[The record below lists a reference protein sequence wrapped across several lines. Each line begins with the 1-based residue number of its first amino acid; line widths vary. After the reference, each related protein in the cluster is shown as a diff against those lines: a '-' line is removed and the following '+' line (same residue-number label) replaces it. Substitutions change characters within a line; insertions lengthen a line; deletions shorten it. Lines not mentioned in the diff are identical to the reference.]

1 MKVSTLTILKNIA
14 THHTV
19 VALQKSLISVIGIS
33 FIAGLLMIIQNPP
46 VTQLSQIAFITKDW
60 ANFATANAGL
70 LDLGIQFTLGFIG
83 VYTLIAFIIGLCQ
96 HYQID
101 PFHPVLSG
109 LGVYLILS
117 VGLNITAEGV
127 TFDYQYLGSSGIL
140 VAFLVGILVVEF
152 NRLTLTLRGKI
163 KTKDE
168 VSTRL
173 AQPIEASL
181 ASLILITLAL
191 IARFFL
197 QQKGILIPDLFFNT
211 LSPLLKSSNTIWFVL
226 LVVTLSKL
234 SWFIGLNGNTLI
246 LVSLMP
252 MMILLSSENLIAY
265 QHDKALP
272 YILTTGFLFFE
283 MGVLPLVSA
292 ILLFSKNK
300 AHRSSAK
307 LGLMPSLFNF
317 PETMILGLPL
327 TFNGSY
333 MIPFILSSV
342 ISLGGAYLV
351 MMAFWVSKPLFVLS
365 PALPGFLG
373 AFFSTLDWKALVLWF
388 VLYLLSTLVYW
399 PFIRQLNI
407 KEAQAVSTP
416 TQQAEPTVIEL
427 I

>member
-1 MKVSTLTILKNIA
+1 MKVSPLTILKKIA

-19 VALQKSLISVIGIS
+19 VALQKSLISVIGVS
-33 FIAGLLMIIQNPP
+33 FIAGLLLIIQNPP
-46 VTQLSQIAFITKDW
+46 VTQLSHIAFITKDW
-60 ANFATANAGL
+60 ANFATTNMAL

-83 VYTLIAFIIGLCQ
+83 VYTLIAFIIALCQ

-109 LGVYLILS
+109 LGAYLILS
-117 VGLNITAEGV
+117 VGLNITTEGV
-127 TFDYQYLGSSGIL
+127 SLDYQYLGSSGIL

-152 NRLTLTLRGKI
+152 NRLSLTLRAKI
-163 KTKDE
+163 KTNNE

-173 AQPIEASL
+173 AQPIEAAL
-181 ASLILITLAL
+181 ASLVVITLAL
-191 IARFFL
+191 IARYFL

-211 LSPLLKSSNTIWFVL
+211 LAPLLKSSNTIWFVL
-226 LVVTLSKL
+226 LVVILSKL
-234 SWFIGLNGNTLI
+234 CWFIGLNGNTLI

-252 MMILLSSENLIAY
+252 MMILLNSENLIAY

-283 MGVLPLVSA
+283 MGVLPMVSA

-307 LGLMPSLFNF
+307 LGLLPSIFNF

-327 TFNGSY
+327 TFNGTY
-333 MIPFILSSV
+333 AIPFILSSV

-351 MMAFWVSKPLFVLS
+351 MVSFWVSKPLFVLS

-373 AFFSTLDWKALVLWF
+373 AFLSTLDWKAVVLWF
-388 VLYLLSTLVYW
+388 GLYLLSTLVYW
-399 PFIRQLNI
+399 PFIRKHNHL
-407 KEAQAVSTP
+407 ETHMVSTP
-416 TQQAEPTVIEL
+416 VQQAEPIVIE
-427 I
+427 

>member
-1 MKVSTLTILKNIA
+1 MKVSPLTILKKIA

-19 VALQKSLISVIGIS
+19 VALQKSLISVIGVS
-33 FIAGLLMIIQNPP
+33 FVAGLLLIIQNPP
-46 VTQLSQIAFITKDW
+46 VTQLSRIAFITKDW
-60 ANFATANAGL
+60 ANFATTNMAL

-83 VYTLIAFIIGLCQ
+83 VYTLIAFIIALCQ

-109 LGVYLILS
+109 LGAYLILS
-117 VGLNITAEGV
+117 VGLNITTEGV
-127 TFDYQYLGSSGIL
+127 SLDYQYLGSSGIL

-152 NRLTLTLRGKI
+152 NRLSLTLRAKI
-163 KTKDE
+163 KTNNE
-168 VSTRL
+168 ISSRL
-173 AQPIEASL
+173 AQPIEAAL
-181 ASLILITLAL
+181 ASLVVITLAL
-191 IARFFL
+191 IARYFL

-211 LSPLLKSSNTIWFVL
+211 LAPLLKSSNTIWFVL
-226 LVVTLSKL
+226 LVVILSKL
-234 SWFIGLNGNTLI
+234 CWFIGLNGNTLI

-252 MMILLSSENLIAY
+252 MMILLNSENLIAY

-283 MGVLPLVSA
+283 MGVLPMVSA

-307 LGLMPSLFNF
+307 LGLLPSIFNF

-327 TFNGSY
+327 TFNGTY
-333 MIPFILSSV
+333 AIPFILSSV

-351 MMAFWVSKPLFVLS
+351 MVSFWVSKPLFVLS

-373 AFFSTLDWKALVLWF
+373 AFLSTLDWKAVVLWF
-388 VLYLLSTLVYW
+388 GLYLLSTLVYW
-399 PFIRQLNI
+399 PFIRKHNHL
-407 KEAQAVSTP
+407 EAHMVSTP
-416 TQQAEPTVIEL
+416 VQQAEPTVIE
-427 I
+427 